1 MKDAL
6 IFLVE
11 AHLKLVLD
19 YSSKIGLIIL
29 SGAVYTRVEV
39 HGMNSEL
46 SKLVEQ
52 PWLQLMYCTICLL
65 YGCNFR

>member
-39 HGMNSEL
+39 HRMNLEL
-46 SKLVEQ
+46 SGLVE
-52 PWLQLMYCTICLL
+52 
-65 YGCNFR
+65 